1 MAKRRRRYDD
11 FDDSPRKTGVIGF
24 IFKWMFVLAIW
35 GGIALGGVLLWYG
48 KDLVA
53 LTKKSNFERKRNVV
67 VLANDGQTVVANYGE
82 SMGNRVSVKELPP
95 YVGNAVMAIED
106 RRFYYHFGVDPIG
119 LLRAMVM
126 NFREGH
132 VVQGGSTIT
141 QQLAKNLFLKP
152 ERTLKRKIQEAIL
165 AVWLEMRYTKEEIL
179 TAYLNRVYFGAGAY
193 GIDAA
198 SHVYFDK
205 DADQLTLEEAAML
218 AGLLKAPSRLS
229 PDNNPDAAI
238 NRMNMVLA
246 AMEDAGFLEKKDVE
260 EEKGGKP
267 TPPRKPINLRG
278 TRDGA
283 RYFADWVVDRA
294 NDLIGLSGADLTIVS
309 TLDAKLQ
316 NKTQSA
322 VESGISTFFKDAKK
336 QPQAAVVV
344 LDRDGAVRAM
354 VGGRNY
360 RDSQFNRATQAM
372 RQPGSSFK
380 PFVYLAAME
389 MGWHPGDLVD
399 DAPVNLNGYTPT
411 NHDGQYRGPVPLTQ
425 ALALS
430 MNAATVN
437 LAAQVGV
444 PAIIDAAQR
453 AGITSE
459 LVQNY
464 SVALGTS
471 EVTPLEIASAY
482 ATIANYG
489 IQTRPYGILSIRD
502 GGNEMLYQ
510 HENLDFPP
518 VLDGEACKRLIA
530 MMQEVVFRGTGGR
543 AYPGFTVAG
552 KTGTSQDY
560 RDTWFIGF
568 SGAAVAAVWVGYDDN
583 TSMHRQYG
591 GNAPAEIFRETMKA
605 AQEGRPVVA
614 LTNANPYEMSFGSTF
629 ATEGIGGVFSRLFGG
644 GDGPA
649 QPREQIQW
657 SPTHRMQPIIDDRKF
672 ND

>member
-1 MAKRRRRYDD
+1 MAKRKKRRYED
-11 FDDSPRKTGVIGF
+11 FDDGGSKSGLLGF

-48 KDLVA
+48 KDLIA

-82 SMGNRVSVKELPP
+82 SMGNRVSVKDLPD
-95 YVGNAVMAIED
+95 YVSEAVMAIED

-119 LLRAMVM
+119 LARAFFM
-126 NFREGH
+126 NWKEGH
-132 VVQGGSTIT
+132 IVQGGSTIT

-205 DADQLTLEEAAML
+205 DADQLTIEEAAML

-238 NRMNMVLA
+238 ARMNMVLA
-246 AMEDAGFLEKKDVE
+246 AMEDSGFLEKKQV
-260 EEKGGKP
+260 EEKGSKP

-278 TRDGA
+278 TRDGS

-294 NDLIGLSGADLTIVS
+294 NELIGLSGADLTIVS

-316 NKTQSA
+316 NRTQAA
-322 VESGISTFFKDAKK
+322 VESGIATFFKDAKK

-354 VGGRNY
+354 IGGRNY

-389 MGWHPGDLVD
+389 MGWHPGDLID
-399 DAPVNLNGYTPT
+399 DAPVNLNGYMPA
-411 NHDGQYRGPVPLTQ
+411 NHDGSYHGPVPLTQ
-425 ALALS
+425 AMALS
-430 MNAATVN
+430 LNAATVN
-437 LAAQVGV
+437 LAARVGV
-444 PAIIDAAQR
+444 SSVIDVAKR
-453 AGITSE
+453 AGISSE
-459 LVQNY
+459 MVQNY

-471 EVTPLEIASAY
+471 EVTPLEITAAY

-489 IQTRPYGILSIRD
+489 IQTRPYGIISIRD
-502 GGNEMLYQ
+502 GSNDMIYQ
-510 HENLDFPP
+510 HESVEYPP
-518 VLDGEACKRLIA
+518 VLDGDAAKRVIA
-530 MMQEVVFRGTGGR
+530 MMQEVVTRGTGGR
-543 AYPGFTVAG
+543 AYPGFVVAG

-583 TSMHRQYG
+583 TSMKRQYG
-591 GNAPAEIFRETMKA
+591 GNAPAEIFRTVITA

-614 LTNANPYEMSFGSTF
+614 LTNADPYEMSFGGAF
-629 ATEGIGGVFSRLFGG
+629 AADGIGGVFSRLFGG
-644 GDGPA
+644 SSETAP
-649 QPREQIQW
+649 PVEQQR
-657 SPTHRMQPIIDDRKF
+657 PVRRMQPIMDERKF

>member
-1 MAKRRRRYDD
+1 MAKRRKRYDD
-11 FDDSPRKTGVIGF
+11 FDDNRSSSGWFGF
-24 IFKWMFVLAIW
+24 TVKWLFVLAIW
-35 GGIALGGVLLWYG
+35 GGIAVGGVLLWYG
-48 KDLVA
+48 KDLIA

-82 SMGNRVSVKELPP
+82 SSGNRVSVKELPP

-106 RRFYYHFGVDPIG
+106 RRFYYHFGVDPWG
-119 LLRAMVM
+119 LARAAFI
-126 NFREGH
+126 NFKEGH

-165 AVWLEMRYTKEEIL
+165 AVWLEMRYSKEEIL

-205 DADQLTLEEAAML
+205 EADQLTLEEAAML

-238 NRMNMVLA
+238 KRMNMVLT
-246 AMEDAGFLEKKDVE
+246 AMEESGFLNEKE
-260 EEKGGKP
+260 EAEKGSKP

-278 TRDGA
+278 TRDGS

-294 NDLIGLSGADLTIVS
+294 NELIGLSGADLTIVS
-309 TLDAKLQ
+309 TLDSRLQ
-316 NKTQSA
+316 NRTQAA
-322 VESGISTFFKDAKK
+322 VESGINNFFKDAKK

-389 MGWHPGDLVD
+389 MGWKPGDLVAD
-399 DAPVNLNGYTPT
+399 EPVNLGGYMPA
-411 NHDGQYRGPVPLTQ
+411 NHDGTYHGPVPLTQ

-430 MNAATVN
+430 LNVATVN

-444 PAIIDAAQR
+444 NSIIDVAQR
-453 AGITSE
+453 AGISSE
-459 LVQNY
+459 MVQNY
-464 SVALGTS
+464 SLALGTS
-471 EVTPLEIASAY
+471 EVTPLEITAAY

-502 GGNEMLYQ
+502 GSDEMIYK
-510 HENLDFPP
+510 HESVEFPP
-518 VLDGEACKRLIA
+518 VLDGDACKRVIA
-530 MMQEVVFRGTGGR
+530 MMQQVVTAGTGGR

-568 SGAAVAAVWVGYDDN
+568 SGAAVASVWVGFDDN
-583 TSMHRQYG
+583 TSMKRQYG
-591 GNAPAEIFRETMKA
+591 GNAPAEIFRNVITA

-614 LTNANPYEMSFGSTF
+614 LTNADPYEMSFGGAF
-629 ATEGIGGVFSRLFGG
+629 AADGIGGVFSRLFGG
-644 GDGPA
+644 GETA
-649 QPREQIQW
+649 QPVQQQR
-657 SPTHRMQPIIDDRKF
+657 PVRRMQPIMDDRKF

>member
-1 MAKRRRRYDD
+1 MGKRKKRRYDD
-11 FDDSPRKTGVIGF
+11 FDGGSSSGWLGF

-35 GGIALGGVLLWYG
+35 GGIVLGGVLLWYG

-53 LTKKSNFERKRNVV
+53 LTKKSNFERKRNVI
-67 VLANDGQTVVANYGE
+67 VLANDGQTVIANYGE
-82 SMGNRVSVKELPP
+82 STGTRVSVKNLPP

-119 LLRAMVM
+119 LLRAVFTNM
-126 NFREGH
+126 REGH

-165 AVWLEMRYTKEEIL
+165 AVWLEMRYTKDEIL

-198 SHVYFDK
+198 ANIYFDK

-229 PDNNPDAAI
+229 PDSNPDAAI
-238 NRMNMVLA
+238 ARMNMVLN
-246 AMEDAGFLEKKDVE
+246 AMEDAGFLETKHDV
-260 EEKGGKP
+260 EKGGKP

-278 TRDGA
+278 TRDGS

-294 NDLIGLSGADLTIVS
+294 NELIGLSGADLTIVS

-316 NKTQSA
+316 SKTESA
-322 VESGISTFFKDAKK
+322 VQDGINAFFKDSKRS
-336 QPQAAVVV
+336 PQAAVVV
-344 LDRDGAVRAM
+344 LDRNGAVRAM
-354 VGGRNY
+354 VGGRSY

-389 MGWHPGDLVD
+389 MGWRPGDMIPD
-399 DAPVNLNGYTPT
+399 EPVNLNGYAPA
-411 NHDGQYRGPVPLTQ
+411 NHDGTYRGPVPLTQ
-425 ALALS
+425 AIALS
-430 MNAATVN
+430 LNAATVN

-444 PAIIDAAQR
+444 SSVIDVAHR
-453 AGITSE
+453 AGINSE

-464 SVALGTS
+464 SIALGTS
-471 EVTPLEIASAY
+471 EVTPLEITSAY

-489 IQTRPYGILSIRD
+489 IQTRPFGILSIRD
-502 GGNEMLYQ
+502 GSNEMIYQ
-510 HENLDFPP
+510 HESVEFPP
-518 VLDGEACKRLIA
+518 VLDAEACKRLIA
-530 MMQEVVFRGTGGR
+530 MMQEVVFHGTGGR
-543 AYPGFTVAG
+543 AYPGFIVAG

-568 SGAAVAAVWVGYDDN
+568 SGAAVAGVWVGYDDN
-583 TSMHRQYG
+583 TSMKRQYG
-591 GNAPAEIFRETMKA
+591 GNAPAEIFRGVITA
-605 AQEGRPVVA
+605 AQEDRPVVA
-614 LTNANPYEMSFGSTF
+614 LTNADPYEMSFGGQFS
-629 ATEGIGGVFSRLFGG
+629 AQGIGGVFQRLFGG
-644 GDGPA
+644 ETS
-649 QPREQIQW
+649 QPQRAR
-657 SPTHRMQPIIDDRKF
+657 PVRRMQPIIDEGRRF